1 MEDSELQPMEGIYSL
16 EKLEEKTAGE
26 RGLLLYFSNDMCSVC
41 KVLKPKV
48 RELLANRF
56 PGMSSGFIDTDK
68 SPLLS
73 GQHRVF
79 TIPTILIYFE
89 GKEHARFSRN
99 IGIHQLEEAISKPY
113 SIIFGD

>member
-1 MEDSELQPMEGIYSL
+1 MKGIYSL
-16 EKLEEKTAGE
+16 ESLEELIRTE

-48 RELLANRF
+48 ATMLEDQF
-56 PGMSSGFIDTDK
+56 PGVTSGYIDTDK

-79 TIPTILIYFE
+79 TIPTILLYFE

-99 IGIHQLEEAISKPY
+99 ISLPRLEEAINRPY
-113 SIIFGD
+113 SIIFGE